1 MKKLTILFLA
11 LMLFAVSCTNEVTS
25 NNVNLSLQANTSQIP
40 AGEGDSSA
48 NGIVEFLKNAD
59 FQGVYS
65 TEAGFVGY
73 KIKDGKIYTVVNRE
87 IEMVNIGQKLKEIYK

>member
-11 LMLFAVSCTNEVTS
+11 LTLFAVSCANEVTS

-48 NGIVEFLKNAD
+48 NGIAEFLKNAD

-65 TEAGFVGY
+65 TEAGFGGY
-73 KIKDGKIYTVVNRE
+73 KIKDGKSI
-87 IEMVNIGQKLKEIYK
+87 L